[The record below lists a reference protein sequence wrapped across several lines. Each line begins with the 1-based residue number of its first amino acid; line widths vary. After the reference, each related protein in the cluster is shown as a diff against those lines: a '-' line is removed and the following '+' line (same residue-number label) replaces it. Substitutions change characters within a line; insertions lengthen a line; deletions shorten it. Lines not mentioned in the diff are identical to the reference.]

1 MTEEELAEKRKEFR
15 DSEVQKK
22 IDNFNDGGED
32 PKGGGGGQAQVKAVA
47 KRPSKKDLGGFAWTL
62 IISQA
67 IGLVFF
73 SSLFVMSYI
82 PKTKFIVTKILP

>member
-32 PKGGGGGQAQVKAVA
+32 PKAGGGQAKAIA

-73 SSLFVMSYI
+73 SSLFIMSYI

>member
-1 MTEEELAEKRKEFR
+1 VTEEELAEKRKEFR

-22 IDNFNDGGED
+22 IDNFNEGGED
-32 PKGGGGGQAQVKAVA
+32 PKAGGGQAQAKAVG

-73 SSLFVMSYI
+73 SSLFIMSYI

>member
-22 IDNFNDGGED
+22 IDNFNDGEGD
-32 PKGGGGGQAQVKAVA
+32 AKGGGAQGQVRVVG

-62 IISQA
+62 IITQA
-67 IGLVFF
+67 VGLVFF
-73 SSLFVMSYI
+73 SSLFIMSYI
-82 PKTKFIVTKILP
+82 PKTKFIVTKLMP

>member
-1 MTEEELAEKRKEFR
+1 VTEQELAEKRKEFR

-22 IDNFNDGGED
+22 IDNLNEAGEEV
-32 PKGGGGGQAQVKAVA
+32 KGGGQAQARAVA

-67 IGLVFF
+67 VGLVFF
-73 SSLFVMSYI
+73 SSLFIMSYI
-82 PKTKFIVTKILP
+82 PKTKFIVTKLLP